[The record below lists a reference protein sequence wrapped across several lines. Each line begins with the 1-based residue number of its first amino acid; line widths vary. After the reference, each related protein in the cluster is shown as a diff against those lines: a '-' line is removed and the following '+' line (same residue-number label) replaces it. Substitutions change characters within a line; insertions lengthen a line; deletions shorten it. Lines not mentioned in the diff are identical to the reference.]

1 MSTSVVTKKMRKR
14 TEKENESYDI
24 LQLDE
29 KIKKMLSEESKR
41 LSEYKKRKSDIEE
54 ELKSAMLYRKRKEL
68 LEEKKNI
75 QKKIEDIDNNTLFAE
90 YICVSQNIINEYI
103 SLLSV
108 PTNNHFFGNK
118 NNNEEE
124 NTRMINQYKLQ
135 DKFLDIAKKYLPI
148 KTYKQEIIKKKLC
161 NCGSTNFTH
170 NENNYVCNDC
180 GLENI
185 IYSSQTN
192 FRDVDRVNLSQ
203 KYKYNRRIHFRDII
217 YQYQGK
223 QNKKIDQK
231 VYDDCENW
239 FYEHNLLLFGKK
251 LPKDHSDWYKNHSKI
266 TKEYVVMSLKENKYI
281 NNYDDM
287 NYIHN
292 YFTDIPCPDISDI
305 ENELLDD
312 FDSFLEVYESFS
324 DLDRTNLLNG
334 QYILYRFLKR
344 RKRPVSIT
352 DFHMVSTRDR
362 LTEYAEIYNR
372 ICLQLEWRND

>member
-1 MSTSVVTKKMRKR
+1 MSSVKKRKK
-14 TEKENESYDI
+14 TENENEKYDI

-29 KIKKMLSEESKR
+29 RIKKILCDESKR
-41 LSEYKKRKSDIEE
+41 LSEYENRIESINE
-54 ELKSAMLYRKRKEL
+54 ELKTNILYRKKKEL
-68 LEEKKNI
+68 IKEKEELE
-75 QKKIEDIDNNTLFAE
+75 KKIEDINNNTLFAE

-103 SLLSV
+103 NLLSV
-108 PTNNHFFGNK
+108 PTNKQFFGETK
-118 NNNEEE
+118 NDSEEKYRI
-124 NTRMINQYKLQ
+124 TNQDKLQ
-135 DKFLDIAKKYLPI
+135 EKFLEIAKKYLPI
-148 KTYKQEIIKKKLC
+148 KNTKQEIIKKQVC
-161 NCGSTNFTH
+161 TCGSNDFTH
-170 NENNYVCNDC
+170 NDNNYICNEC

-239 FYEHNLLLFGKK
+239 FYEHNLLLYNKK
-251 LPKDHSDWYKNHSKI
+251 LSREHPEWYKNHSKI

-287 NYIHN
+287 NFIHN
-292 YFTDIPCPDISDI
+292 YFTNIPCPDISDI

-344 RKRPVSIT
+344 RKRPVNIN

-362 LTEYAEIYNR
+362 LSEYSEIYNR
-372 ICLQLEWRND
+372 ICMQLEWRID

>member
-1 MSTSVVTKKMRKR
+1 MSSTVVKKKKK
-14 TEKENESYDI
+14 TENENENYDI

-29 KIKKMLSEESKR
+29 RIKKNLSDETKKI
-41 LSEYKKRKSDIEE
+41 SEYQRRIDSINE
-54 ELKSAMLYRKRKEL
+54 ELKTNILYRKKKEL
-68 LEEKKNI
+68 IDEKDKLE
-75 QKKIEDIDNNTLFAE
+75 KKIEDINNNTLFAE
-90 YICVSQNIINEYI
+90 YVCVSQNIINEYMNI
-103 SLLSV
+103 LSV
-108 PTNNHFFGNK
+108 PSDKNFFGETKTNNEDK
-118 NNNEEE
+118 IRI
-124 NTRMINQYKLQ
+124 TNQDKLQ
-135 DKFLDIAKKYLPI
+135 EKFLEIAKTYLPI
-148 KTYKQEIIKKKLC
+148 KTFKQEIVKKKIC
-161 NCGSTNFTH
+161 NCGSSDFTQ
-170 NENNYVCNDC
+170 NENNYICNEC
-180 GLENI
+180 GIENI
-185 IYSSQTN
+185 IYSAQTN

-239 FYEHNLLLFGKK
+239 FYEHNLLLFNKK
-251 LPKDHSDWYKNHSKI
+251 LPKEHPDWYKNHSKI
-266 TKEYVVMSLKENKYI
+266 SKEYVVMSLKENKYI

-292 YFTDIPCPDISDI
+292 YFTNVPCPDISDI

-344 RKRPVSIT
+344 RKRPVNIN

-372 ICLQLEWRND
+372 ICMQLEWRND